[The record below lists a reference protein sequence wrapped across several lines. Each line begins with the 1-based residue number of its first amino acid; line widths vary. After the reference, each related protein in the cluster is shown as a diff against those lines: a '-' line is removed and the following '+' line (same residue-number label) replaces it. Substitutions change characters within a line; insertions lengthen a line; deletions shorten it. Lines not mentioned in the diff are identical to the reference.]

1 MYKVMMKAMKIINKN
16 ILIKIQLRFKKK
28 KNLKFKKM

>member
-1 MYKVMMKAMKIINKN
+1 MYKVMMKAMKMINKN

-28 KNLKFKKM
+28 KNLKFKKI